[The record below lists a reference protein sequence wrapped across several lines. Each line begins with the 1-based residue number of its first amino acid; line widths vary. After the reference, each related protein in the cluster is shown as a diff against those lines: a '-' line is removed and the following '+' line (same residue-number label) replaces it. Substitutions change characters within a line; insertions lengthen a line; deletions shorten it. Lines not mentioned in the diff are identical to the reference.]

1 MESPRLILASA
12 SPRRQELLRE
22 AGYHFIVDPADIE
35 ESFPAG
41 MLPSD
46 VAKHLAEQKCKVI
59 AERYSDAVVLAA
71 DTVVAFGDMVIGKP
85 EDAAHARRMLQLL
98 AGTTHLVITGVAVK
112 HIDAN
117 FERLTRVM
125 SAVRM
130 RLLSAREIDRYVES
144 GDWQGKAGGYG
155 IQDADLFP
163 SDVPHEQAPFV
174 TRQAGSK
181 TNIVGLPMEVTK
193 QLLSEAGI
201 GPKQE

>member
-22 AGYHFIVDPADIE
+22 AGFTFDVDPPDIE

-59 AERYSDAVVLAA
+59 SARYPDAVVLAA
-71 DTVVAFGDMVIGKP
+71 DTVVAFGDTVLGKP
-85 EDAAHARRMLQLL
+85 KDAADAKEMLQLL
-98 AGTTHLVITGVAVK
+98 AGTTHLVITGVAVQ
-112 HIDAN
+112 HRDAN
-117 FERLTRVM
+117 FYRLTRVM

-130 RLLSAREIDRYVES
+130 RPLSSREIERYIAS

-163 SDVPHEQAPFV
+163 SDLPHETPFV
-174 TRQAGSK
+174 IKQAGSK
-181 TNIVGLPMEVTK
+181 SNIVGLPMSATK

-201 GPKQE
+201 HPKQG